1 MANLTHFNIEGI
13 RPAPQGSKK
22 HVGRGAMVDMSANLK
37 PWREAVRQE
46 ALKTGAAMALGPVFV
61 ELVFR
66 FARPKGHFNAKGQ
79 LKPSAPMHV
88 ITKPDIDKIGRS
100 VLDGLTGVLFKDD
113 SQVCRLFALKVYCN
127 DGELEGC
134 EVIVEKVE
142 VGR

>member
-1 MANLTHFNIEGI
+1 MADLIHFNIEGI

-22 HVGRGAMVDMSANLK
+22 HIGRGVMVDMSANLK

-46 ALKTGAAMALGPVFV
+46 ALKTGAAMALGPVSV

-66 FARPKGHFNAKGQ
+66 FARPKGHFNTKGQ

-88 ITKPDIDKIGRS
+88 IVKPDIDKIERS

-113 SQVCRLFALKVYCN
+113 SQVCCLYALKVYCKE
-127 DGELEGC
+127 GELEGC
-134 EVIVEKVE
+134 EVIVEN
-142 VGR
+142 VGVGG

>member
-1 MANLTHFNIEGI
+1 MVHFNIEGI

-22 HVGRGAMVDMSANLK
+22 HVGRGVMVDMSANLK

-46 ALKTGAAMALGPVFV
+46 ALKTGAAMALGPVSV

-66 FARPKGHFNAKGQ
+66 FARPKGHFNTKGQ

-88 ITKPDIDKIGRS
+88 IVKPDIDKIERS

-113 SQVCRLFALKVYCN
+113 SQVCCLYALKVYCKE
-127 DGELEGC
+127 GELEGC
-134 EVIVEKVE
+134 EVIVEN
-142 VGR
+142 VGVGG